1 MEDVVLPFQTSLG
14 MEVTAS
20 FRRQRI
26 VAAVYTAAARIG
38 FPAAVAVTD
47 PGGRLKALDRAD
59 GAQPPGGRSPASDG
73 GIKRA
78 ADGAR

>member
-26 VAAVYTAAARIG
+26 VAAAYTAAARIG
-38 FPAAVAVTD
+38 FPAAVAVTVTD

-59 GAQPPGGRSPASDG
+59 GDAQPCPPPGPESS
-73 GIKRA
+73 I
-78 ADGAR
+78 